1 MYIDAQNLFS
11 DAQALTGSAA
21 SSNVIDLGVDG
32 NLGIGEPMVVVVSL
46 DAAADDANG
55 DETYQFDL
63 EFDDNGSFTSAS
75 VVASR
80 TFARGSAA
88 GEKFVLA
95 VPADQS
101 GERYLR
107 LSYTLGGTTPSVTV
121 TAFLIPHNMV
131 HNYVQ
136 YADGFTIS

>member
-11 DAQALTGSAA
+11 DEQALTGSAA
-21 SSNVIDLGVDG
+21 
-32 NLGIGEPMVVVVSL
+32 
-46 DAAADDANG
+46 G
-55 DETYQFDL
+55 D
-63 EFDDNGSFTSAS
+63 
-75 VVASR
+75 
-80 TFARGSAA
+80 
-88 GEKFVLA
+88 KFVLA